1 MTTPFERRVK
11 RLRKHVLQNKEG
23 CIDDISEDKEPTNT
37 IAFDDITKDKI
48 IEILT
53 EKGIKHNP
61 KDKKEDLYEL
71 LEKGE

>member
-1 MTTPFERRVK
+1 MITPFERRVK
-11 RLRKHVLQNKEG
+11 RLRKHVLQNKED